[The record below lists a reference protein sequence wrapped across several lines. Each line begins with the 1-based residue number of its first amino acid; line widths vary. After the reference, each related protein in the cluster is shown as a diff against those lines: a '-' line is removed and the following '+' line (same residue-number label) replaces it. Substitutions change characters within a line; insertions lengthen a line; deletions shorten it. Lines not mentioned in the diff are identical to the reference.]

1 MVDRW
6 NGVAKT
12 FHWVLAILVLAQL
25 YYGFTLANL
34 PRDPA
39 VRGPVFTVH
48 VDIAVLILILMT
60 LRLVW
65 RLLRPAPKPLA
76 PGVVGLAGRLVHWA
90 FYILLIGMALGTI
103 IAQQA
108 FGRTP
113 AFFGIPLP
121 KLVEPNQELGRA
133 IFSQHA
139 TGGFILAG
147 LVALHILAALWHHFL
162 RKDNTLLRMLPG
174 TRLRV

>member
-6 NGVAKT
+6 NGLAKT

-25 YYGFTLANL
+25 YYGFTLADL

-39 VRGPVFTVH
+39 VRGPVFTIH
-48 VDIAVLILILMT
+48 VDIAVSILILMT

-76 PGVVGLAGRLVHWA
+76 PGIAGFAGRAVHWL
-90 FYILLIGMALGTI
+90 FYLMLFGLSLGTI

-108 FGRTP
+108 LGRTP
-113 AFFGIPLP
+113 AFFGMALP

-133 IFSQHA
+133 IFSQHGTA
-139 TGGFILAG
+139 GTILAVLVG
-147 LVALHILAALWHHFL
+147 LHVLAALWHHFI

-174 TRLRV
+174 TRLRA